1 MRGRPSAVLAVVAF
15 LASCGRTPPEPESV
29 AALGDSITQ
38 GYGVR
43 YAYPELLRIW
53 RPVAVHNLGTRGDT
67 TADMLLR
74 VPGVFATGPL
84 PQTVIVMGGTNDV
97 GHGWPAEVS
106 VRNLRQIT
114 RNLRQAGRQPLL
126 VLPPPAGKLPRDA
139 LLALCRALR
148 ASARLDDVAFVDPWP
163 AMEDPRR
170 PGFLQGDLTEDQLH
184 PNERG
189 QYVLARQ
196 IARRLGWSAPP
207 P

>member
-1 MRGRPSAVLAVVAF
+1 MRGLSSSALVAAALF
-15 LASCGRTPPEPESV
+15 ASCGRTPPEPESI

-38 GYGVR
+38 GYGAR

-74 VPGVFATGPL
+74 LPAVFATGPL
-84 PQTVIVMGGTNDV
+84 PQTVVVMGGTNDI
-97 GHGWPAEVS
+97 GRGWPMETS

-114 RNLRQAGRQPLL
+114 RTLRETGREPLV
-126 VLPPPAGKLPRDA
+126 VLPTPAGKLPREP
-139 LLALCRALR
+139 LLALCRGLR
-148 ASARLDDVAFVDPWP
+148 ASARRDGVPFVDPWP

-170 PGFLQGDLTEDQLH
+170 PGSLQSDLTDDQLH